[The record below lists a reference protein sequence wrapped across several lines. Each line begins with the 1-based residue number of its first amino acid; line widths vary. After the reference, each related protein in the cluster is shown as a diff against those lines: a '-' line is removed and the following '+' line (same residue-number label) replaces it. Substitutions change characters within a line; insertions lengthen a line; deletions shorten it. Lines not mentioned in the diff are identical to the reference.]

1 MLVKTKNKRIYSVS
15 YMDCHLPAIRYCS
28 LAFLLLCS
36 GIASAGISRS
46 DIADLKASARI
57 VTWQGIEP
65 DKWATLWLIKR
76 YLRSDAYFVLVP
88 PNSALPDDAYSVGL
102 PDSTIRRE
110 TRESM
115 FRRLKLAMAIESPE
129 LNYLDALIHDVEVN
143 IWEAASHPHADWFEL
158 MYRQLQQRYE
168 RGGVPVDCYLAFFD
182 KVSVLSSDPDIEAA
196 DYMKHLDLSEAC
208 PGKKRADAWI
218 PQQSHLEIL
227 REISLGKKVVFVDT
241 REAEEYD
248 EVHLPGAVLLRLRD
262 VNAESVKQ
270 FADAD
275 LIVPYCVKD
284 FRGFEVARAIR
295 QEGIENVVT
304 LSPNGLKGWL
314 GSQLPVTR
322 RDERSDRQ
330 SVAAL
335 MRCAMEPLNCLAG
348 RSR

>member
-1 MLVKTKNKRIYSVS
+1 
-15 YMDCHLPAIRYCS
+15 
-28 LAFLLLCS
+28 
-36 GIASAGISRS
+36 
-46 DIADLKASARI
+46 
-57 VTWQGIEP
+57 
-65 DKWATLWLIKR
+65 
-76 YLRSDAYFVLVP
+76 
-88 PNSALPDDAYSVGL
+88 
-102 PDSTIRRE
+102 
-110 TRESM
+110 M
-115 FRRLKLAMAIESPE
+115 FRRLKRAMATDSPE
-129 LNYLDALIHDVEVN
+129 LNYLDDLIHDVEVN
-143 IWEAASHPHADWFEL
+143 IWEAASHPHADWFER
-158 MYRQLQQRYE
+158 MYRQLQARYD
-168 RGGVPVDCYLAFFD
+168 RDQVPVDCYLAFFD
-182 KVSVLSSDPDIEAA
+182 KVSTLSSDPDIEAA

-322 RDERSDRQ
+322 PDERSDRQ